1 MKSKL
6 LHEENGLK
14 TFAVVFEKNDE
25 VTDPLLAFANEH
37 GLSAAQV
44 TAIGAFSEVV
54 LGYFD
59 PQKKSYT
66 QIPVHE
72 QVEVLSFLGNLTIEG
87 GKCKL
92 HAHVVV
98 GKVDGTAHGGHF
110 LQGKVWPTLEMVV
123 AETPQ
128 HLRRV
133 RDENTGLALI
143 DLAA

>member
-1 MKSKL
+1 MKFKL
-6 LHEENGLK
+6 LHEESGLK
-14 TFAVVFEKNDE
+14 TFAAVFEKNE
-25 VTDPLLAFANEH
+25 EIAQPLLAFANEH
-37 GLSAAQV
+37 GISAAQV
-44 TAIGAFSEVV
+44 TAIGAFSQVV

-59 PQKKSYT
+59 PQKKSYM
-66 QIPVHE
+66 QIPVRE
-72 QVEVLSFLGNLTIEG
+72 QVEVLSFIGNLTRED

-98 GKVDGTAHGGHF
+98 GKSDGTAHGGHF

-123 AETPQ
+123 SEAPQ

-133 RDENTGLALI
+133 QDKETGLALI

>member
-6 LHEENGLK
+6 LHEESGLK
-14 TFAVVFEKNDE
+14 TFAVVFEKHEE

-37 GLSAAQV
+37 GLSGAQV

-59 PQKKSYT
+59 PQKKSYM
-66 QIPVHE
+66 QIPVRE
-72 QVEVLSFLGNLTIEG
+72 QVEVLSFLGNLTREN
-87 GKCKL
+87 GKCRL

-98 GKVDGTAHGGHF
+98 GKANGTAHGGHF

-123 AETPQ
+123 SETPQ

-133 RDENTGLALI
+133 KDEDTGLALI

>member
-6 LHEENGLK
+6 LHENNGLK
-14 TFAVVFEKNDE
+14 TFAVVFDKDE
-25 VTDPLLAFANEH
+25 EVSDPLLAFANEH

-44 TAIGAFSEVV
+44 TAIGAFNDVV

-59 PQKKSYT
+59 PRKKTYIP
-66 QIPVHE
+66 IPVRE
-72 QVEVLSFLGNLTIEG
+72 QVEVLSFLGNVTREG

-98 GKVDGTAHGGHF
+98 GKADGTAHGGHF
-110 LQGKVWPTLEMVV
+110 LQGKVWPTLEMVIS
-123 AETPQ
+123 ETPQ

-133 RDENTGLALI
+133 QDEDTGLALI